1 MKQYYISKADGSQE
15 GPYPENIIQA
25 CIAQGVYPPDTLVWR
40 EGMNEWIPV
49 TEAFPPS
56 TSEQMGVQKKRRIKH
71 GKMRNIAIQIK
82 KAPKSTFIKFTLA
95 ACVITLGI
103 AGYTMRESI
112 SSLHEDQSLKQEKK
126 SAKRA
131 DKKRPDRETMRDS
144 ISSLYENQPLKQ
156 EKKSVKRADKK
167 RPDRETMLKALFPD
181 RTPERIKEIEGQ
193 LGKSATGRSNESRL
207 LDEVKLLKV
216 CSTSE
221 QIALREAN
229 TKAFLYI
236 GANPDTRDIEG
247 NAPLHYATRPNG
259 YDVVRLLVSAG
270 ADPNIQNNEGYT
282 PLLIASQ
289 INMAG
294 LVKLLIEAGADANI
308 KNNKGVSPLMACM
321 DRKAKISFDAP
332 RLTEDMAAE
341 LQEDIAAQ
349 LLSADADFSDIN
361 LNEGNNGTFLLNAA
375 LIGRRADIAKQI
387 IDAGVN
393 VNIGNEKTLSIP
405 LHEAAANG
413 VDVGFLIEAGA
424 DVTRCNREGTA
435 LHMAAG
441 ADNAKNIKLLINAG
455 SDINKKNHEGYTAL
469 HIAAKHEKIKNI
481 EVLLKAGADVNTKDN
496 ENLTPL
502 ETALL
507 DTLETTENN
516 ITSSPDNIKK
526 HLKTIELLMAAP
538 GTDVANIL
546 FKAMQLEARF
556 NHERKGAK
564 AEAAKLLKDEVIP
577 LIMATP
583 GFHINQTNEDGETI
597 LMQAVRIGNDD
608 VVEKLLTIPGINVN
622 IKNNEGKSAIDIAK
636 RRNRRFVKRMLDA
649 SK

>member
-1 MKQYYISKADGSQE
+1 MKQYYICKPDGTQE
-15 GPYPENIIQA
+15 GPYPEAMIQA

-56 TSEQMGVQKKRRIKH
+56 TSEQMGVPKKRRLKH
-71 GKMRNIAIQIK
+71 GKIRNIYSQSK
-82 KAPKSTFIKFTLA
+82 KAPKSAFIKFTLA
-95 ACVITLGI
+95 ACVIALGI
-103 AGYTMRESI
+103 TCYV
-112 SSLHEDQSLKQEKK
+112 
-126 SAKRA
+126 
-131 DKKRPDRETMRDS
+131 MRDS
-144 ISSLYENQPLKQ
+144 ISSLYEKRPLKQ

-193 LGKSATGRSNESRL
+193 LGKSATGRSYESWL
-207 LDEVKLLKV
+207 LDEVKLLKHS
-216 CSTSE
+216 STSE
-221 QIALREAN
+221 SIDLRKAN
-229 TKAFLYI
+229 TKALLYI

-247 NAPLHYATRPNG
+247 NAPLHYATHPEG
-259 YDVVRLLVSAG
+259 YGIVRLLVSAG
-270 ADPNIQNNEGYT
+270 ADPNIQNNEGST

-289 INMAG
+289 INMPG

-308 KNNKGVSPLMACM
+308 KNNEGVSPLMACM
-321 DRKAKISFDAP
+321 ERKAKISFDARP
-332 RLTEDMAAE
+332 LPEYAAAQ

-393 VNIGNEKTLSIP
+393 VNIVNEKTLSIP
-405 LHEAAANG
+405 LHKAAANG

-455 SDINKKNHEGYTAL
+455 SDINQKNHEGYTAL
-469 HIAAKHEKIKNI
+469 HIAAKHGKIKNI
-481 EVLLKAGADVNTKDN
+481 KVLLKAGADVNTKDN

-502 ETALL
+502 ETAYIA
-507 DTLETTENN
+507 TLNTIRNN

-526 HLKTIELLMAAP
+526 RLKTIEVLMAAP
-538 GTDVANIL
+538 GTDIANIL
-546 FKAMQLEARF
+546 FHAMQLQARF
-556 NHERKGAK
+556 NHERKGAE
-564 AEAAKLLKDEVIP
+564 AEAAKLLKDEIIP
-577 LIMATP
+577 LIMASP

-597 LMQAVRIGNDD
+597 LMQAVKIGNDD

-622 IKNNEGKSAIDIAK
+622 IKNNEGESAIDIAK
-636 RRNRRFVKRMLDA
+636 RRNSRFVKRMLNA